1 VRPILERQ
9 QPDERRLA
17 RAIGTEDGGVFTL
30 VNRERETVEDART
43 NANGGEAAQAG
54 ATPGAAAGTGAPA
67 DIGKLNAEIE
77 RLEKE
82 AERNPADEETRD
94 QLARVYV
101 RRAGA
106 LRGAGQL
113 REALPDYQSALPH
126 DPDSD
131 AAPAGAPPATEQHG
145 GEKEPENAA
154 PAPLPITPNVADEE
168 GKATPTPTPK
178 KQ

>member
-1 VRPILERQ
+1 MHQ
-9 QPDERRLA
+9 SRRTSRAAAATTLTLLLA
-17 RAIGTEDGGVFTL
+17 LAAFNSGCGG
-30 VNRERETVEDART
+30 DART
-43 NANGGEAAQAG
+43 DANGGEAAQAG
-54 ATPGAAAGTGAPA
+54 ATPGAAAGPSAPA
-67 DIGKLNAEIE
+67 DIGKLNAEIA

-101 RRAGA
+101 RRGNA

-113 REALPDYQSALPH
+113 REALTDYQSALRL

-131 AAPAGAPPATEQHG
+131 DAQAGAAAATGQLG
-145 GEKEPENAA
+145 GEKEDENGA

-168 GKATPTPTPK
+168 GKASPTPTPK